1 MLVTND
7 FLKQLIKMSTTT
19 VDADALIDDEPL
31 LKQGID
37 SLDMLDLYFNIEDKL
52 NMSIPDD
59 SIDELKTLE
68 DFKLYLNNAMK

>member
-1 MLVTND
+1 VLVTND

-19 VDADALIDDEPL
+19 VDVAALIDDEPL
-31 LKQGID
+31 LEQGID

-52 NMSIPDD
+52 NISVPDD
-59 SIDELKTLE
+59 LIDELKTLE